1 MKKYLYLLSTMTILT
16 LSTGT
21 VFADETGN
29 SKDSTVQTETTTQA
43 QEETT
48 TDVAPP
54 ANPLE
59 KEEQEDIPTAS
70 YEENVANFQKVDIQT
85 VYDFFSENAKGDT
98 TLYIGRPTC
107 IHCRLFSP
115 TLKEFN
121 ELIDGKLAY
130 YNTDSE
136 DFDQTAREFL
146 FQTVGIPGTPTTLY
160 LVDGKL
166 QAGWVDG
173 NTTAKELYKN
183 LYKKDYVAPKIEEN
197 IIESTS
203 VPTPIEPTELKNKQ
217 EERTG
222 SQVVETKV
230 SFHSTDKK
238 DTNAKPTVSKDSF
251 VSSIPQQKGSESKQF
266 LPNTGEKDMLSLRV
280 AGLLTLIFP
289 VSILIKKEYQK

>member
-1 MKKYLYLLSTMTILT
+1 MKKYLYLLSTASL
-16 LSTGT
+16 LAFSTGT
-21 VFADETGN
+21 VLAEETVN
-29 SKDSTVQTETTTQA
+29 SPETVQTE
-43 QEETT
+43 
-48 TDVAPP
+48 
-54 ANPLE
+54 
-59 KEEQEDIPTAS
+59 PTAPADTTPETPATQPAEDEHQDIS
-70 YEENVANFQKVDIQT
+70 IEDYEKNVADMKQVDIQT
-85 VYDFFSENAKGDT
+85 VYGMFSEETKGEN
-98 TLYIGRPTC
+98 TLYVGRPTC

-115 TLKEFN
+115 TLRDFN
-121 ELIDGKLAY
+121 DLIDGKLAY
-130 YNTDSE
+130 YNTDSD

-146 FQTVGIPGTPTTLY
+146 FKTVGIPGTPTILH

-166 QAGWVDG
+166 QAGWVGG

-280 AGLLTLIFP
+280 ASLLTLIFP